1 MTRASLMGYGVV
13 GVVLG
18 LVLMPLGAELF
29 GRLLEANGFDPQ
41 GETFNWNPALV
52 SLHLFADVF
61 TGLAY
66 VAISVTLIYLARKV
80 GEDLPFIWAFVAFG
94 LFIVACGMTHFVAA
108 WTLWTPAYWLAGG
121 VKFATA
127 VVSIAT
133 AVAIPPLVPKVLALV
148 AAAKVSEERRLRLQ
162 DTNEELAVLNAR
174 LTELD
179 QLKTQFFANVSHE
192 LRTPLTLILGPVGKL
207 LAQGQMTQEQR
218 QDLEVVERNARTLL
232 KHVNDLLDMVVCGRL
247 LKK

>member
-1 MTRASLMGYGVV
+1 MNDRQRSSTPQDMWGLLRDMLLPRYQEGWSVLRMTRASLMGYGVV

-41 GETFNWNPALV
+41 GGTFNWNPALV

-148 AAAKVSEERRLRLQ
+148 AAAKS
-162 DTNEELAVLNAR
+162 
-174 LTELD
+174 
-179 QLKTQFFANVSHE
+179 LKSD
-192 LRTPLTLILGPVGKL
+192 G
-207 LAQGQMTQEQR
+207 
-218 QDLEVVERNARTLL
+218 
-232 KHVNDLLDMVVCGRL
+232 
-247 LKK
+247 